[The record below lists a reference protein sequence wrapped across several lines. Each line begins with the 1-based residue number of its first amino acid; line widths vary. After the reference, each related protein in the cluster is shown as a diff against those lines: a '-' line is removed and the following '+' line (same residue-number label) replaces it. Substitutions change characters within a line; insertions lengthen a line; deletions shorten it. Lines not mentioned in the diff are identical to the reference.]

1 MSSNSTIYP
10 PLRIYRRLEDKIM
23 EFEKNRDDE
32 SISELIGIQEAI
44 FEYNVAPRVFAENG
58 VPMNSKKGQKWKK
71 ALFNEL
77 YDITIVSIIMSD
89 WAKSKQVYVFSKDF
103 YDILSGMDEFQIDMS
118 VFKYLPFPA
127 FYLEIENHKN
137 VEGVLVKYKED
148 TAELA
153 YCIVYK
159 LYSEET
165 AYHINT
171 TFLDTEDEASFKKF
185 FDTQISLVED
195 LPAGCEAQIADL
207 KEMTI
212 FILQACM
219 YLCANN
225 ADIEENEFQKKIYKP
240 TSRIRNRFSE
250 IRKWD
255 VGMRVVKEYKR
266 ANEQNVKEDDESQK
280 APNKERQRPRQHWRR
295 AHWHTYWVG
304 EGRTKKELKFI
315 APILVND
322 IDDELPVVK
331 HE

>member
-10 PLRIYRRLEDKIM
+10 PLRIYRRLEDKIQ
-23 EFEKNRDDE
+23 EFEKNCGND
-32 SISELIGIQEAI
+32 SISDLIAIQEAI
-44 FEYNVAPRVFAENG
+44 FDTNVAPRLFAENG
-58 VPMNSKKGQKWKK
+58 VSLNSRKGQQWKR

-89 WAKSKQVYVFSKDF
+89 WSKSKQSYVFSKEF

-127 FYLEIENHKN
+127 FYLEIQNHKN
-137 VEGVLVKYKED
+137 VEGVLVKYRED

-165 AYHINT
+165 AYHINA
-171 TFLDTEDEASFKKF
+171 TFLDTEDEESFKKF
-185 FDTQISLVED
+185 FETQISLVED
-195 LPAGCEAQIADL
+195 LPKDCEEQIADL
-207 KEMTI
+207 KEITV

-225 ADIEENEFQKKIYKP
+225 ADIVENEFQKNIYKP

-255 VGMRVVKEYKR
+255 VGMRVVKEYKY
-266 ANEQNVKEDDESQK
+266 ANEQKVKDEDESK
-280 APNKERQRPRQHWRR
+280 KSTDKVRQRPRQHWRR

-304 EGRTKKELKFI
+304 EGRSKKELKFI